1 MNLTT
6 ERERKYQATEIQ
18 LDGKRSQHLYVFR
31 SGNLLANTDICRH
44 EIKKHHLSYQC
55 STWLDK
61 NHRRHTISAKG
72 CLPYGASYSMYWKTG
87 DNLLPNSL
95 SSVERPSRVQILSSE
110 HHVVIPKDLS
120 LSPLLL
126 VSGELLQSLSTSSR
140 LELRRR
146 GTSKDY
152 HQMVKID

>member
-31 SGNLLANTDICRH
+31 SGNLLAN
-44 EIKKHHLSYQC
+44 
-55 STWLDK
+55 TWLDK